1 MMTRAETDA
10 KSNSQ
15 LQGEIQANK
24 ERQVRFKHEMSDNLK
39 LCLRSVMQM
48 NKKNP
53 DSILIEDPVR
63 RFIIEELRANNN
75 RGDDRFTAGEF
86 KSTLDTLQL
95 GFSEEEIATLYTAAD
110 SEQTGLAELVK
121 CINVVTD
128 EVIHLLFFSLLFF
141 FCLCFFNF

>member
-1 MMTRAETDA
+1 MMARSEADA
-10 KSNSQ
+10 KGVAQ
-15 LQGEIQANK
+15 LKAEIQANK

-53 DSILIEDPVR
+53 DTILIEDPVR
-63 RFIIEELRANNN
+63 RFMIEELRTNNN

-95 GFSEEEIATLYTAAD
+95 GFSEEDIANLYTAAD

-128 EVIHLLFFSLLFF
+128 KVSYRFF
-141 FCLCFFNF
+141 FCGQI